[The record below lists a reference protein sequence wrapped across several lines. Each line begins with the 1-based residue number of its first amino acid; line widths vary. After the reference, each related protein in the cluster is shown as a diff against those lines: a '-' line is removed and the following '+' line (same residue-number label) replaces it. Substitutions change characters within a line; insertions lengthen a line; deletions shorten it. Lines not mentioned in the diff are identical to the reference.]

1 MLTTRR
7 DVCSSVLFVMFATF
21 RKSPVLKL
29 LYVNYISVNSST
41 HVKHCRWIYVLFFFF
56 FFSKIGRTDTGIG
69 KMQIYIVDCFRLTFD
84 RTFYIK
90 REFGFLFLIV

>member
-1 MLTTRR
+1 MQQRPVC
-7 DVCSSVLFVMFATF
+7 DVRNIQEEPCLKAAICQLYFSKFQHTCKALQMDLRSVF
-21 RKSPVLKL
+21 
-29 LYVNYISVNSST
+29 
-41 HVKHCRWIYVLFFFF
+41 C